1 MRPSPASVS
10 LLQVGALALAPAVA
24 LGITRFAYALLLPD
38 MRADLALTYSAA
50 GWLNTTNAI
59 GYLAGALLAA
69 RTIERFGARA
79 TAIVGVL
86 MCLASL
92 AICAASRGQ
101 FVLSGARLLGGLG
114 GGFAYIGAAL
124 AATEIATRHPR
135 REGLL
140 LALLYAGPGLGIV
153 ASGMSLPFLLEELGA
168 RSWPWGW
175 VLLLAIALPMS
186 MLLPLGFRGAD
197 PGKAARHRVVRLR
210 PIAPML
216 VGYCLFGAGYIG
228 YMTFMIAFVRDGGG
242 GALEQA
248 TFWSTIG
255 IAAALSPLIWFDVI
269 RRAKGGRAFALIG
282 IVTTI
287 GALLPLVVHDAAA
300 RYVSAVLFGCSFFS
314 VVASTTSYV
323 RNNLDREDWSGAI
336 ASMTAAFGFGQ
347 IAGPVLSGYLSD
359 AFGGLDTGLMFSV
372 GLLLFGAVLGSRQP
386 ALER

>member
-1 MRPSPASVS
+1 MRPSPASVG
-10 LLQVGALALAPAVA
+10 LLQIGALALAPATA

-38 MRADLALTYSAA
+38 MRSDLGLTYSAA

-59 GYLAGALLAA
+59 GYLVGALLAA
-69 RTIERFGARA
+69 RSIERLGAKK
-79 TAIVGVL
+79 TAIMGVVL
-86 MCLASL
+86 CLVSL
-92 AICAASRGQ
+92 AACALIRDQ
-101 FVLSGARLLGGLG
+101 FALNGARLLGGLG

-135 REGLL
+135 REALL

-153 ASGMSLPFLLEELGA
+153 ASGISLPFLLEGLGA
-168 RSWPWGW
+168 GSWPWGW
-175 VLLLAIALPMS
+175 VLQLAIALPMS
-186 MLLPLGFRGAD
+186 MLLPLGFREAD
-197 PGKAARHRVVRLR
+197 PGKSARHRVVRLG

-287 GALLPLVVHDAAA
+287 GALLPLVIHDTAA
-300 RYVSAVLFGCSFFS
+300 RYVSAALFGCSFFS

-336 ASMTAAFGFGQ
+336 ASMTASFGFGQ

-372 GLLLFGAVLGSRQP
+372 GLLLSGAVLGSRQP
-386 ALER
+386 ALKR

>member
-1 MRPSPASVS
+1 M
-10 LLQVGALALAPAVA
+10 GTLALAPAVA

-38 MRADLALTYSAA
+38 MRSDLGLTYSAA

-69 RTIERFGARA
+69 RTIERFGART

-101 FVLSGARLLGGLG
+101 FVLNGARLLGGLG

-124 AATEIATRHPR
+124 AATEIATRHPK
-135 REGLL
+135 REALL
-140 LALLYAGPGLGIV
+140 LALLYAGPGVGIV
-153 ASGMSLPFLLEELGA
+153 ASGLSLPFVLEELGEG
-168 RSWPWGW
+168 SWPWGW
-175 VLLLAIALPMS
+175 VLLLAMALPMS
-186 MLLPLGFRGAD
+186 MLLPFGFRLAD
-197 PGKAARHRVVRLR
+197 PGKAARHRVLRLR

-255 IAAALSPLIWFDVI
+255 FAAALSPLIWFDVI
-269 RRAKGGRAFALIG
+269 RRARGGRAFALIG

-287 GALLPLVVHDAAA
+287 GALLPLLIHGSAA

-347 IAGPVLSGYLSD
+347 IVGPVLSGYLSD
-359 AFGGLDTGLMFSV
+359 EFGGLDSGLMFSV
-372 GLLLFGAVLGSRQP
+372 GLLLSGAVLGSRQR